1 MALSINCLFDI
12 TDTFAAIVCVAV
24 IFMLSVFGLMF
35 LIHYLKVGYFSG
47 YLFAGLIAAFCL
59 LIAVLMFSFGVA
71 MESMVRINRN
81 ENRILYQQ
89 RRLAPILPERELRI
103 IRK

>member
-1 MALSINCLFDI
+1 
-12 TDTFAAIVCVAV
+12 
-24 IFMLSVFGLMF
+24 MF
-35 LIHYLKVGYFSG
+35 LIHYLRVGYFSG

-89 RRLAPILPERELRI
+89 RRLAFIQPEGEKRI
-103 IRK
+103 ILK